1 MGEGLKRKT
10 NKLLEQYLE
19 YVMCSV
25 YTGNYNDSAERIKLR
40 FMKRDI
46 TASPSLF
53 LLATE

>member
-1 MGEGLKRKT
+1 MDEGLKRKT

-19 YVMCSV
+19 YVKCSV
-25 YTGNYNDSAERIKLR
+25 YIGNYNDSAESIKLR

-53 LLATE
+53 Y

>member
-19 YVMCSV
+19 YVKCSV
-25 YTGNYNDSAERIKLR
+25 YTGNYYDNAERIKLR
-40 FMKRDI
+40 FMKKDI

-53 LLATE
+53 LLARE